1 MFVTPRIVGWKTGGD
16 CMSKIDMLLNAWVIL
31 LKQPVIFCLVV
42 FAILGA
48 ITLIFNKLKYL

>member
-1 MFVTPRIVGWKTGGD
+1 MFVTPLIVGLKTGGD

-31 LKQPVIFCLVV
+31 LKQPVIFYLVV

>member
-1 MFVTPRIVGWKTGGD
+1 
-16 CMSKIDMLLNAWVIL
+16 MSQIDMLLNAWVIL

-48 ITLIFNKLKYL
+48 ITLIFNKLKYLY